1 MLAVLDL
8 QSRKA
13 TWLALPEAGGTEKE
27 PRELRWSMPVLS
39 DDGAVAVASVRSSD
53 NKDRWLVRIDP
64 ATGKATVL
72 DHLHDDA
79 WVREGFGPGP
89 SSYGWLPE
97 SHRLWFTSE
106 RTGWMHLYVVDADA
120 GGEARALTSG
130 EWEITD
136 VATSRDRRTFY
147 LTTTEVDPGERH
159 LYAVGVDGGARTRL
173 TTMTGSNEGE
183 ISPDGKT
190 IGLIYSAGNRPPEV
204 YRRGVWRHRIGDPRD
219 DEPHRGVDVV
229 SLARSAGD
237 HVSVARRQ
245 DPPRA
250 PVHAGDGRREA
261 ARLAPGGAVRPRR
274 RLSPERA
281 QVLVVVLPRV
291 HVPSPA
297 GGPRLRRAGRGLPRQ
312 CRLRARLAH
321 GDLPP
326 HGRQGPRGHRRRREV
341 PGGRRRRWIRSGSAS
356 MAAATAGSSR

>member
-13 TWLALPEAGGTEKE
+13 TWLTLPEAGGTEKE

-64 ATGKATVL
+64 ATGKTTVL

-89 SSYGWLPE
+89 SSYGWLPA

-136 VATSRDRRTFY
+136 VATSSGPSHVLPD
-147 LTTTEVDPGERH
+147 H
-159 LYAVGVDGGARTRL
+159 DGGEPGRASPLRRRHRRRGPDAPDDDDRIERGRDLARRQDDRVDL
-173 TTMTGSNEGE
+173 LG
-183 ISPDGKT
+183 
-190 IGLIYSAGNRPPEV
+190 RQPPARGV
-204 YRRGVWRHRIGDPRD
+204 RRGVWRDRTGDPRD
-219 DEPHRGVDVV
+219 DEPYRGME
-229 SLARSAGD
+229 
-237 HVSVARRQ
+237 RR
-245 DPPRA
+245 
-250 PVHAGDGRREA
+250 
-261 ARLAPGGAVRPRR
+261 
-274 RLSPERA
+274 
-281 QVLVVVLPRV
+281 
-291 HVPSPA
+291 
-297 GGPRLRRAGRGLPRQ
+297 
-312 CRLRARLAH
+312 
-321 GDLPP
+321 
-326 HGRQGPRGHRRRREV
+326 
-341 PGGRRRRWIRSGSAS
+341 I
-356 MAAATAGSSR
+356 AGSIRR